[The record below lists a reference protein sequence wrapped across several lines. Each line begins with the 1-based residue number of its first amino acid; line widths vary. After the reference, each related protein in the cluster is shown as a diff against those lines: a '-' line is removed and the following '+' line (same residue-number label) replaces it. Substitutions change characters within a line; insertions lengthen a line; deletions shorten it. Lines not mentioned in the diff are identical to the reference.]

1 MSSSVIENTWH
12 VHYFIVHECIK
23 IKRKALFDLNK
34 QTLLDILTFIGR
46 YNLSIIILVKINEME
61 IINVASILFIQRNRK
76 KPGWCFVVFK
86 TYLIMQY
93 MHCHYNLHRVLHYK
107 DCFTFPGIM
116 DFILS
121 SAYAC
126 HYLNHGSIQTQAWKP
141 NMEVIF
147 LWHLNCNTS
156 ASNRSKKTLFIT
168 DCRWCRTV
176 YYIAVNLIALFMF

>member
-1 MSSSVIENTWH
+1 MVK
-12 VHYFIVHECIK
+12 HYHFMGKCINRYYEK
-23 IKRKALFDLNK
+23 LNYNHCAA
-34 QTLLDILTFIGR
+34 
-46 YNLSIIILVKINEME
+46 YNLLIFLLVQNKLDSNVRWNINF
-61 IINVASILFIQRNRK
+61 LFCVEWK
-76 KPGWCFVVFK
+76 KPDRCLVVFK

-126 HYLNHGSIQTQAWKP
+126 HYLNHGSLTTQAWKP

-147 LWHLNCNTS
+147 WWHLNCNTS

-168 DCRWCRTV
+168 DCRWCMTV